1 MKKRGDRE
9 AAFLEERIEL
19 LGHIETLQFGTTPI
33 SQLPMAEVMAH
44 CQALVN
50 ENLSMPYDLRSKVL
64 ERLANH
70 YMMEIKDCKAS
81 QGVEFEQY
89 LNKYMDAISVWKPT
103 PAGKDIDE
111 MCLTASF
118 IFEGIEEDIELSS
131 KERDS
136 LGLDETGDK
145 DKKQQLPEEIYQ
157 ARFFYLYFE
166 YLCHVMIA

>member
-19 LGHIETLQFGTTPI
+19 LSHIEALQFGTTPI
-33 SQLPMAEVMAH
+33 AQLPMAEVMAH

-50 ENLSMPYDLRSKVL
+50 ENLSMPYDLRSKIL
-64 ERLANH
+64 ERFANH

-81 QGVEFEQY
+81 HGVEFEQY
-89 LNKYMDAISVWKPT
+89 LNKYMDAIAVWKIT
-103 PAGKDIDE
+103 PAGKDLDE

-118 IFEGIEEDIELSS
+118 IFEGIEEDIELSG
-131 KERDS
+131 KEKDPFAS
-136 LGLDETGDK
+136 EDTGDKDK

-157 ARFFYLYFE
+157 ARIFIHLYLFLE
-166 YLCHVMIA
+166 NL